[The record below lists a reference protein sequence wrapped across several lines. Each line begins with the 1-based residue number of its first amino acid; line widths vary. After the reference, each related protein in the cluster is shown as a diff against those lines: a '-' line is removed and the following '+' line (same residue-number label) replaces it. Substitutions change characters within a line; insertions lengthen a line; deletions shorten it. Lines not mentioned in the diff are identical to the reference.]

1 MSSLSRELG
10 FLARQSLANA
20 LNTTSP
26 LGKDWRGLADKMGF
40 TYEMITVLQTQES
53 PTLSL
58 LEEWERQLGCFLD
71 ILLVL
76 CSVGRHRLVGC
87 LVAFLLASVF

>member
-1 MSSLSRELG
+1 MSSLYRELG

-20 LNTTSP
+20 LNTVSP

-40 TYEMITVLQTQES
+40 NYEMITVLQTQDS

-58 LEEWERQLGCFLD
+58 LEEWERQLGAFAGTRVPCV
-71 ILLVL
+71 LV
-76 CSVGRHRLVGC
+76 CDRS
-87 LVAFLLASVF
+87 